1 MEERGLVGLEAR
13 ATDGEILGRISA
25 LITDERSGEV
35 THVIVE
41 RGEEKQ
47 IVMPISADESETH
60 YFLCDFKATS

>member
-41 RGEEKQ
+41 RGEE
-47 IVMPISADESETH
+47 SR
-60 YFLCDFKATS
+60 